1 MGNSFAAAWSFRPM
15 SRRTILIAGVAAVLL
30 GGGWYLITR
39 QDPRQ
44 GPGGPGF
51 NPWNM
56 PTPVRTVPAK
66 QEDLSLQVRSIGTV
80 TPFNTVVVRSRVDGT
95 LLRLRFQEGQ
105 FVKEGEVLAEIDPE
119 PYRIRLAQAEGS
131 QQQNVAQL
139 RNAELELAQYT
150 RVIDAGTIPRQTLD
164 RQQALVNQLRGT
176 IKSDQ
181 AQVDEARLQL
191 SYTRIVAPISG
202 RVGLRRVDA
211 GNLVSANS
219 TEGLA
224 TITQTQPISVLLT
237 VSEVDLPAVREGL
250 ASKGALP
257 VQAWDRNGRERIAE
271 GMLKTL
277 DNQIDATTG
286 TLRLKAEFA
295 NQNDALFPNQFVNTV
310 LEVGRLQNAVTVPA
324 DAVQHGSRGT
334 YVYVIADEKA
344 QLRDVKLGP
353 TVDGRTAVTEGLAAG
368 EPVVLE
374 GLDRLREGSPVTLM
388 PEAGFAPPPKAVPA
402 QGGPGGFNGPPG
414 QRPGGGR
421 PNGQGGGGGGGGR
434 PQGGPPR

>member
-1 MGNSFAAAWSFRPM
+1 M
-15 SRRTILIAGVAAVLL
+15 SRRTIVIVGVAAVLL
-30 GGGWYLITR
+30 GGGWYLIAR
-39 QDPRQ
+39 KDPRQ

-51 NPWNM
+51 NPWDQ
-56 PTPVRTVPAK
+56 PVPVRTVPAK
-66 QEDLSLQVRSIGTV
+66 EEDLSLQVRSIGTV
-80 TPFNTVVVRSRVDGT
+80 TPFNTVVIRSRVDGT

-105 FVKEGEVLAEIDPE
+105 QVKQGELLAEIDSE
-119 PYRIRLAQAEGS
+119 PYRIRLAQAEGA

-139 RNAELELAQYT
+139 RNAELELEQYN
-150 RVIDAGTIPRQTLD
+150 RVIAAGTIPRQTLD

-191 SYTRIVAPISG
+191 SYTRIVAPLSG

-211 GNLVSANS
+211 GNLISANS
-219 TEGLA
+219 TDGLA

-237 VSEVDLPAVREGL
+237 IPEADLPNVRAGL
-250 ASKGALP
+250 AAGPLV
-257 VQAWDRNGRERIAE
+257 VQAWDRNGRERIAD
-271 GMLKTL
+271 GQLRTL

-295 NQNDALFPNQFVNTV
+295 NKDDALFPNQFVNTV
-310 LEVGRLQNAVTVPA
+310 VEVGKLPGAVTVPA

-334 YVYVIADEKA
+334 YVYVVVEGKA

-353 TVDGRTAVTEGLAAG
+353 TVAGRTAVTEGVKAG
-368 EPVVLE
+368 EAVVLE
-374 GLDRLREGSPVTLM
+374 GLDRLREGSPVTLVA
-388 PEAGFAPPPKAVPA
+388 EDGTVTPPPPGAARP
-402 QGGPGGFNGPPG
+402 QGG
-414 QRPGGGR
+414 QRPGGPFPPGGR
-421 PNGQGGGGGGGGR
+421 PGGGQR